1 MANENVVEIP
11 ETMRAA
17 VLRDPQVGLQVE
29 TIKTPHPGFGEVL
42 VKVSGCGL
50 CHSDLHVI
58 GGAIAFPARSLSW
71 VRVTSSPA

>member
-1 MANENVVEIP
+1 MANESVVEIP

-50 CHSDLHVI
+50 CS
-58 GGAIAFPARSLSW
+58 ATKSPARSLSW
-71 VRVTSSPA
+71 ARVTSSLV

>member
-29 TIKTPHPGFGEVL
+29 TIKTPVRA
-42 VKVSGCGL
+42 S
-50 CHSDLHVI
+50 
-58 GGAIAFPARSLSW
+58 ARCWLRSAVAVCATLTCTLS
-71 VRVTSSPA
+71 VAPLLSRYPQCSATK